1 MELLSSSDFQI
12 EKHLGYRPDIGNHFH
27 PAVEFYFL
35 CKGKTSFLIDTKNII
50 IEKGDLLIMPTNT
63 IHNSTSVNDNKRER
77 ILFYLDE
84 AYINSV
90 LKENAFDLSK
100 PIFFHFDDNSRIE
113 KIIYKILDEYNG
125 EKNQILISSLL
136 CEFLVYLSREKSISA
151 LLLEQKI
158 LSSPMSNILNYI
170 KENYDKHLTLTSVA
184 NEFHFNPSYLSR
196 AFRKNTGFSFNKYV
210 NKYRIVN
217 AIKML
222 VETNKSITDIAMLNG
237 FNSLNSFC
245 KVFKSN
251 VGVSPLIYK
260 KNKEK

>member
-1 MELLSSSDFQI
+1 MGLLSLNQFQI

-35 CKGKTSFLIDTKNII
+35 CKGKTSYLIDTKNII
-50 IEKGDLLIMPTNT
+50 IEKGDLLIIPTNT
-63 IHNSTSVNDNKRER
+63 IHNSISINDNKRER

-84 AYINSV
+84 EYINSV
-90 LKENAFDLSK
+90 LKENSFDLSK

-113 KIIYKILDEYNG
+113 KTIYKILDEYNG
-125 EKNQILISSLL
+125 FNNQVLINSLL

-170 KENYDKHLTLTSVA
+170 KENYDKQITLSSVA
-184 NEFHFNPSYLSR
+184 KEFHFNPSYLSR

-222 VETNKSITDIAMLNG
+222 VETNKSITDIALLNG

-251 VGVSPLIYK
+251 VGMSPLIYK
-260 KNKEK
+260 KSKEK